1 MIRFLRSLVF
11 RFLCFMFPDTHVC
24 VGPSNITTEK
34 DTVPVVDRHVESN
47 PEIDSKVH
55 RLGEI
60 ENELSAWQE
69 LLKLMKRIQ
78 PTSPLK

>member
-1 MIRFLRSLVF
+1 MRLRLLSFLFGLSSHGRV
-11 RFLCFMFPDTHVC
+11 R
-24 VGPSNITTEK
+24 GPSNRTTEK
-34 DTVPVVDRHVESN
+34 DTVPVVVPQVKSN
-47 PEIDSKVH
+47 PEVDEKVH